1 MPHLPVITPASV
13 YVTQHLTAYLC
24 TMLMDNDTEDVW
36 DEEDPEAEDT
46 GGEDQPEERLRI
58 VTDKRQIPLRI
69 DKFVM
74 NRLEGATRN
83 KVQQAIDDGFILV
96 NDKPV
101 KANYKV
107 KAGDTIVVFETRKP
121 ESQEV
126 IPQNIPL
133 DIFYEDESLMIVN
146 KPAGMVVHPGCGNYS
161 GTLVNGL
168 SYYLQQE
175 QVEISNLYRV
185 GLVHRIDKDTTGL
198 VVIAKTDDAMTKLA
212 AQFKKHT
219 VYRRYI
225 ALVWGDLPQDEGTIQ
240 AHIGRNLR
248 FRKIMDAF
256 PDGDYGKD
264 AITHYKVLERFNY
277 VTLVELRLETGRTH
291 QIRVHMRLIGHP
303 LFNDATYGGDRIVK
317 GTIFSKYKQ
326 FVDNCFAILPR
337 HALHAKELGFTHPVT
352 GQWIQFDSELP
363 ADMAAAIAK
372 WRNYT
377 MGTAAKAER

>member
-1 MPHLPVITPASV
+1 M
-13 YVTQHLTAYLC
+13 LT
-24 TMLMDNDTEDVW
+24 DNETEDVW
-36 DEEDPEAEDT
+36 DDEDPEAEVSEADS
-46 GGEDQPEERLRI
+46 EPVERLRI
-58 VTDKRQIPLRI
+58 VTDKRQEPLRI
-69 DKFVM
+69 DKFLM

-83 KVQQAIDDGFILV
+83 KVQQAIDEGYILV
-96 NDKPV
+96 NDNVV

-107 KAGDTIVVFETRKP
+107 KANDTIVVFETRRP
-121 ESQEV
+121 ESQEI
-126 IPQNIPL
+126 IPENIPL
-133 DIFYEDESLMIVN
+133 NIAYEDDSLMIIN

-168 SYYLQQE
+168 SYYLQQG
-175 QVEISNLYRV
+175 QVDVTGLNRV

-198 VVIAKTDDAMTKLA
+198 IVIGKTEKAMHSLA

-225 ALVWGDLPQDEGTIQ
+225 ALVWGDLPNDEGTIQ

-256 PDGDYGKD
+256 PDGEYGKD

-291 QIRVHMRLIGHP
+291 QIRVHMKHIGHP
-303 LFNDATYGGDRIVK
+303 LFNDGTYGGDRIVK
-317 GTIFSKYKQ
+317 GTVFSKYKQ

-337 HALHAKELGFTHPVT
+337 HALHAKELGFTHPAT
-352 GQWIQFDSELP
+352 GEKVQFDSDLP
-363 ADMAAAIAK
+363 REMVEVIEK
-372 WRNYT
+372 WRTYT
-377 MGTAAKAER
+377 TAMRKA